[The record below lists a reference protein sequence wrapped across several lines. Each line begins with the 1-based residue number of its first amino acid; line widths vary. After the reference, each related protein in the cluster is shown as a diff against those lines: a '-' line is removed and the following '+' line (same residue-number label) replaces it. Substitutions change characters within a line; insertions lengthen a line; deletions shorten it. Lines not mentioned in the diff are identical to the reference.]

1 MTIIGLEN
9 YGHHELVITI
19 AKRWVALNEKVY
31 ANTGKFVE
39 KYNVEDM
46 PLNAGVGEYPIQ
58 DGFGWSN
65 GVYLALKNKL
75 ESEK

>member
-1 MTIIGLEN
+1 M
-9 YGHHELVITI
+9 
-19 AKRWVALNEKVY
+19 NEKVY